1 MAGASRNSAGL
12 SLALTQ
18 TRRESDYR
26 GCTRSFGG
34 TVKLLFSLL
43 ALLGTAQLAL
53 AQNPDDYR
61 GGWRTDAGE
70 PHTYQF
76 SIRGDVVRGIYCT
89 LCSDATTLAFIDGK
103 FGSEGITFVV
113 THVKGDGS
121 TAYQDRGTA
130 KFDSGKLIVA
140 GTSGGPGGGKFQRT
154 LIKDPRG
161 PDGLPL
167 AVSRLPPG
175 NGPVPA
181 VGGRGPAPAPAGGAA
196 PPGQAPRG
204 NAGAGGAQ
212 PPRGGGAGYLQP
224 GPWKQIKESDVIGVW
239 LGFGTGI
246 NKQYF
251 IIRKVGNK
259 LRGMVCGRCDNPY
272 TMAALDDFEIKG
284 DTMTF
289 NILHEDWGPG
299 TLPFHNQATVRVAMN
314 EMRLTTQQDNMP
326 PPAQPPGPNAGSSL
340 LGPISIEATK
350 GNDSR

>member
-1 MAGASRNSAGL
+1 
-12 SLALTQ
+12 LTQ
-18 TRRESDYR
+18 TPRQSDYP
-26 GCTRSFGG
+26 GCTSFIGG
-34 TVKLLFSLL
+34 NVKILFSLL
-43 ALLGTAQLAL
+43 ALLGTAQLAV

-61 GGWRTDAGE
+61 GGWRTDAGD

-103 FGSEGITFVV
+103 LSADGIAFVV
-113 THVKGDGS
+113 THVKADGG
-121 TAYQDRGTA
+121 TAYQDRATA
-130 KFDSGKLIVA
+130 KFDSGKLIVT

-154 LIKDPRG
+154 VVKDPRG
-161 PDGLPL
+161 PDGLPV
-167 AVSRLPPG
+167 AVSRLPAG
-175 NGPVPA
+175 TGPVPA
-181 VGGRGPAPAPAGGAA
+181 IGGGAGRGQAPAVPAQ
-196 PPGQAPRG
+196 PPRG
-204 NAGAGGAQ
+204 NAGAGGA
-212 PPRGGGAGYLQP
+212 PPRGGGYLQP

-299 TLPFHNQATVRVAMN
+299 TLPFHNQATVRIAMN

-326 PPAQPPGPNAGSSL
+326 PPAQPPGTNAGSSL
-340 LGPISIEATK
+340 LGPISIDATK